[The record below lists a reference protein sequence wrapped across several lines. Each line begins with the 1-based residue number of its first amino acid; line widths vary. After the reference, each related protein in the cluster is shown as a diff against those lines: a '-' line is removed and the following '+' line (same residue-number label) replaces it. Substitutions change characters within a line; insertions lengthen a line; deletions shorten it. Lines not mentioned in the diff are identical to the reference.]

1 MSIEACFENL
11 QPRIEAALER
21 RLPREDVVPEAVH
34 AAMRYS
40 LFAGGKRLRPVLVA
54 LAHEAAGGTGD
65 SFESAACAVEMVHTY
80 SLIHDDLPAMD
91 DDDLRRG
98 KPTCHVVF
106 GEAVAILAGDA
117 LLTRAFEILAD
128 EVEDPAVSRRL
139 VKELA
144 LAAGSTGMVGGQ
156 ILDLE
161 AEGAPPDLDRVR
173 TLAEKKTGAL
183 IRACLTM
190 GVIAAGGPPE
200 FVERLG
206 RYGALIG
213 LAFQVVDDLLDQCG
227 TAEELGKTPGK
238 DVISRKLTFPG
249 VLGSTGARELATA
262 LIGEA
267 KSMIQDCQG
276 CEPLIELADFV
287 HQRHT

>member
-1 MSIEACFENL
+1 MSIEACFEYH

-21 RLPREDVVPEAVH
+21 LTPREDTVPEAVH

-40 LFAGGKRLRPVLVA
+40 LFAGGKRLRPLLVA
-54 LAHEAAGGTGD
+54 LAHEAGGGSGD
-65 SFESAACAVEMVHTY
+65 GFAPPACAVEMVHTY

-91 DDDLRRG
+91 DDSLRRG

-139 VKELA
+139 VRELA
-144 LAAGSTGMVGGQ
+144 LAAGSSGMVGGQ
-156 ILDLE
+156 VLDLE
-161 AEGAPPDLDRVR
+161 AEGAAPDLGRVR
-173 TLAEKKTGAL
+173 TLGEMKTGAL
-183 IRACLTM
+183 IRASLTM
-190 GVIAAGGPPE
+190 GVIAAGGFPE
-200 FVERLG
+200 LEERLG

-213 LAFQVVDDLLDQCG
+213 LAFQVVDDLLDRCG
-227 TAEELGKTPGK
+227 SAEELGKTTGK
-238 DVISRKLTFPG
+238 DVKRKKLTFPG
-249 VLGSTGARELATA
+249 VLGSTRARELAAT

-267 KSMIQDCQG
+267 KSIVQDCRG